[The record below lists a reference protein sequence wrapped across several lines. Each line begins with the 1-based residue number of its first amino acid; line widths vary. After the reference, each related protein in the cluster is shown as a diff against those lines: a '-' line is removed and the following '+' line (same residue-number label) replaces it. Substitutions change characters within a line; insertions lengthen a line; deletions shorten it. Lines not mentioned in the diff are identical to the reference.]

1 MRTTWLLVG
10 DASRARIFE
19 IPGPGRPMR
28 EVRDFMNPAG
38 RAQNRELDSDARGRF
53 RGKGDRSEGHSAPEG
68 TSPAEHDEEMFAV
81 ELTDWLHNARAQGLF
96 ATLHLIA
103 PPKLLGMLRRHLDSP
118 TRKLVGR
125 EIDKDLSRS
134 ALQDIEG
141 YVRGNPEFEL
151 EEGRVTNVPKR

>member
-1 MRTTWLLVG
+1 MRTTWILVG

-28 EVRDFMNPAG
+28 EVRDFLNPEG
-38 RAQNRELDSDARGRF
+38 REKNRDIDSDAQGRF
-53 RGKGDRSEGHSAPEG
+53 HGKGSGSQAHSAPQHQ
-68 TSPAEHDEEMFAV
+68 SPAEHDEEMFAV

-96 ATLHLIA
+96 AALHLIA
-103 PPKLLGMLRRHLDSP
+103 PPRLLGMLRRHLDAP

-125 EIDKDLSRS
+125 EIDKDLSRAS
-134 ALQDIEG
+134 MQEIEG
-141 YVRGNPEFEL
+141 YVRGNPDFEL

>member
-1 MRTTWLLVG
+1 MQTTWILVG

-28 EVRDFMNPAG
+28 EVRDFFNPEG
-38 RAQNRELDSDARGRF
+38 RTQNRGLATDAYGRF
-53 RGKGDRSEGHSAPEG
+53 RGKGEQSEGHSAPEG
-68 TSPAEHDEEMFAV
+68 TSPAEHDQEMFAV
-81 ELTDWLHNARAQGLF
+81 ELTDYLHNARAQDLF

-103 PPKLLGMLRRHLDSP
+103 PPKLLGMLRRHLDAP

-134 ALQDIEG
+134 GLSEIED
-141 YVRGNPEFEL
+141 YVRGNPAFEL
-151 EEGRVTNVPKR
+151 PDIRVTNVPKR

>member
-1 MRTTWLLVG
+1 MRTTWILVG

-19 IPGPGRPMR
+19 IPGPGRPIR
-28 EVRDFMNPAG
+28 EVRDFFNPEG
-38 RAQNRELDSDARGRF
+38 RQKNRDIDAAPQGRF
-53 RGKGDRSEGHSAPEG
+53 YGKGERGQGHSAPQHR
-68 TSPAEHDEEMFAV
+68 SPAEHDEEMFAV

-96 ATLHLIA
+96 ATLHLVA

-125 EIDKDLSRS
+125 EIDKDLSRAS
-134 ALQDIEG
+134 IEQIEG
-141 YVRGNPEFEL
+141 YVRGNPDFEL